1 MAKSKTIKTERLLIE
16 PFSEKYLTKKYVSWL
31 NNPEVVR
38 YSEQRHI
45 RHTVKT
51 CREYLRSFEK
61 SSNYFW
67 AISVTNDKLGHIGN
81 ITAYIDEANRVA
93 DLGILIGDTKAQ
105 GKGYATEAW
114 MSVCEY
120 LFKKVN
126 IHKITAGT
134 MSSNDRM
141 LNLMKRV
148 GMSDDGRRIRQYIW
162 EDKEVDVIHK
172 AIFKERL
179 EQKHV

>member
-1 MAKSKTIKTERLLIE
+1 M
-16 PFSEKYLTKKYVSWL
+16 
-31 NNPEVVR
+31 
-38 YSEQRHI
+38 
-45 RHTVKT
+45 
-51 CREYLRSFEK
+51 
-61 SSNYFW
+61 
-67 AISVTNDKLGHIGN
+67 
-81 ITAYIDEANRVA
+81 
-93 DLGILIGDTKAQ
+93 IGDTKAQ